1 MEKEAKDGYNH
12 SALLINL
19 ELNGGKNVLSR
30 FRNTATQKNSLI
42 IVLFHLYGTVKLH
55 WKVGLI
61 WPAVHQRVRISPEY
75 FLWLCSLL
83 FPLYLSSKLPWVE
96 CWGQLHCD
104 LSPALTVPSCP
115 FGIYYPQPPAPYHS
129 SWAGLTWE
137 EKKIKKIKIC
147 TSNQSGHSVHW
158 LLPLLLACFAAAVV

>member
-55 WKVGLI
+55 
-61 WPAVHQRVRISPEY
+61 
-75 FLWLCSLL
+75 
-83 FPLYLSSKLPWVE
+83 
-96 CWGQLHCD
+96 
-104 LSPALTVPSCP
+104 
-115 FGIYYPQPPAPYHS
+115 
-129 SWAGLTWE
+129 
-137 EKKIKKIKIC
+137 
-147 TSNQSGHSVHW
+147 
-158 LLPLLLACFAAAVV
+158 